1 MLPSMKRVE
10 TYRWR
15 IQWLGRWTTTR
26 HHASEEDMK
35 IEHPEATP
43 VPGTL
48 IVREVPETAEEYAQQ
63 AARIS
68 FGQVATPAPGMP
80 GRQDKGGGSYGSSSA

>member
-1 MLPSMKRVE
+1 MRRVE

-26 HHASEEDMK
+26 HHACEGDIK
-35 IEHPEATP
+35 VEHPEATP

-48 IVREVPETAEEYAQQ
+48 IVREVPETEEEYAQQ
-63 AARIS
+63 VARIS
-68 FGQVATPAPGMP
+68 FGAVATPAPGI
-80 GRQDKGGGSYGSSSA
+80 GRAQDKRGGGSGGSSA